1 MANLI
6 LLNHGYTLAILK
18 GDFPSRMRYYDA
30 LENAHNYQDMSLF
43 HLLIASEAKRSL
55 EEYLAVAGNRQE

>member
-1 MANLI
+1 MNLI
-6 LLNHGYTLAILK
+6 LLKNGHTLANLK

-30 LENAHNYQDMSLF
+30 LENAHNYQDMSFF

-55 EEYLAVAGNRQE
+55 EEYLSVAGNHQE